1 MSKLTIPQRQSNQ
14 DDATYAQI
22 VQNSIREQRPYL
34 SDDDILSLA
43 QVKISSAP
51 SVQPTAQ
58 PKAQAAAKVE
68 VAKIEKP
75 QPFKSTT
82 EMVDKFVP
90 KQQVAAPKTL
100 SEVARELANKKVVTD
115 PMESGIVARQ
125 ETIKRLPEQPAIM
138 PSLGDPKVA
147 AGTVKMLE
155 KFIPT
160 QYPKEEIPPTEIGG
174 FYNPYDANLPTQE
187 NFDPTQAQKV
197 RQGLP
202 QAEDVNKAFTTKVS
216 PLETNQNPF
225 AAPQKE
231 TFTIEGAKE
240 KISNLP
246 KIRGEEKIELPQTD
260 IFDDEAI
267 TRLPKG
273 SPNERMVY
281 ADVLRKNDDK
291 IKTFEASKAAAKM
304 PTDDFEATI
313 NKKDLSFGNT
323 QRASLTKA
331 KFGGD
336 MSAIESSLNEY
347 QETPE
352 FKRDVIK
359 AANGNKAK
367 FNEAA
372 QLVLDNKANEYA
384 FAPTKL
390 QKKMQQ
396 FSDWA
401 AENNA
406 PLYATTKTL
415 GAGLK
420 GLTDVGAFGAALIG
434 GTARSMGQVLDSKE
448 VTMLDN
454 FAAANAKAQKMSSG
468 YIPQVQSEKASGLTQ
483 GLSDV
488 TSIVA
493 AIGTPMAAIKP
504 ATIFTKAK
512 NFLSLGTRGES
523 AIAKGLSAEA
533 QLAARATSGA
543 NKTLLE
549 AAKTLQSKPANMV
562 AQVLDGAATNWAIM
576 GSSSFDGQRQKYLDM
591 GFNEEQANRRA
602 FGMTSLTNLLLAM
615 PNVLRPHEASIAQK
629 IFSTGSKKEALK
641 AGLKQAAYFGGDM
654 TLLRGIEGTLDD
666 NAKRELGIKIENTPF
681 SESIKENGKK
691 ALIDAGAGL
700 VMGLMA
706 RGKYKQS
713 EMQLNGIAEA
723 FRNPEQLSLDVQKEV
738 AKGRLSKEQA
748 KTFQDFL
755 TTIEPQYLK
764 ALNETKEVKGKQSP
778 KYSPT
783 TAVKVAIERTKIQQA
798 TEALKNLN
806 ASVEKK
812 TIYETDKNGNIVEKT
827 VYRHKD
833 GKLYETEETA
843 TKGRRA
849 SLLREKSTAE
859 ERARRF
865 EAGYNIENKL
875 VSGWE
880 MADLVDANSL
890 NGKAKEGQREAIIAN
905 APYEAVEVNVNDFA
919 NQPEI
924 AELVSQI
931 ESGKLDVTNVEE
943 NNIAPPTIDAEG
955 NVIDGKKIVA
965 KAIVESA
972 FERGGGKITFMKPIT
987 NEAYTEAANEAFET
1001 KIGDMA
1007 IKLTDKEG
1015 NPLPENEVIGVNAM
1029 SDAFDKVIEN
1039 GGDAAEGLVEAA
1051 KEGLQAFVEPQ
1062 KVAERLKD
1070 IKGEDTF
1077 SEPIIEAAVNKAVKA
1092 EPIEAG
1098 AEIADIEK
1106 RRQEEKDN
1114 IGQKAVQIRL
1124 QDLRESTSEKQI
1136 AQAIINIE
1144 KNVKAGAKI
1153 TKEEQD
1159 FVNQK
1164 RQELKDKG
1172 FEIIDLTGK
1181 IWDAGMNLNVLNF
1194 KTLEED
1200 TNLTQEEIDVL
1211 EKELENRKKKIEK
1224 LKEKGLSEQEID
1236 NQLEDTISIMTTVQ
1250 PQLNK
1255 DGKMVQAA
1263 KVDALLIK
1271 VSQAEEILERSKKN
1285 PKNTKQVR
1293 EDKINAKYDAELAA
1307 LEATKETEAK
1317 TVEPIKA
1324 EELDFTAKGGNKAVD
1339 KNGEPI
1345 KVFTGTNANSVK
1357 DIDALYFESD
1367 KTLKEKLSDLAP
1379 NYQIFFTD
1387 NKKEAQSFGKNVLE
1401 AEVLIKNPVKNKAD
1415 LSKTKSQL
1423 LKEGYDGYIWDSK
1436 DGRTHYIVF
1445 DKSQIKTS
1453 PIEAEAK
1460 TVEQLRAE
1468 EKAEMAT
1475 IDPNDKEAVK
1485 EVYDR
1490 YDKLITP
1497 LLEKEKAVIK
1507 QKTESNVGKELNF
1520 TELEDKKIKDIATEA
1535 NLNVGSY
1542 VKSIPTGKKNKL
1554 GNSINE
1560 YEATNP
1566 FTKERIVFKK
1576 QGDAADYVVKEIAKA
1591 TTKSGREEIFN
1602 KEQIAAAR
1610 EKGIKDMSIA
1620 EKMRQK
1626 AKEAEVEVVEEKPIE
1641 EPNEEAVVETPK
1653 DLSLTQV
1660 KHNRLAAIKKSY
1672 NALTKSKK
1680 SSEQGKT
1687 LMRQING
1694 LATELGYEVGI
1705 KNKGD
1710 GSVKVLNSKGSDI
1723 KAIAV
1728 KSELPKPSNIEVER
1742 AKFLIEKGIA
1752 FYGGDVMSERTE
1764 FTSLTRAEVEKG
1776 VADIEKGKMTIPA
1789 IKLIKE
1795 LNEMYESKT
1804 IPTIQGGGGSSTK
1817 RSSIELDKIVE
1828 DGFPMQLEL
1837 TEKDI
1842 QFINENEATLAEE
1855 YDAWYEG
1862 LSNIEKLEHLNI
1874 VTDAKETEN
1883 RKAEINA
1890 SGESEA
1896 NVSNEKDAGEKEQQ
1910 KSKLKEASSFIRNAA
1925 DKFLEQHEKEIN
1937 DPNAIQRQ
1945 GGLSKK
1951 QIGIALKKLADIIDA
1966 VGDVEKAIKQF
1977 LDGIKDPKERTEYER
1992 EINNFFVEE
2001 YGEKEEV
2008 KPVPFNEMSKARIE
2022 EVKQGMIEGEEK
2034 VAKTLPNRVMTGKTE
2049 EATKKAVE
2057 NQGLERV
2064 VDNFIIAEANANNIV
2079 EKYGYNEAL
2088 AMAIEGEIDGAARS
2102 AILGMEYLRRD
2113 DAVRVAKTATELR
2126 RATEDL
2132 AEWISYV
2139 GYLQAKGG
2147 SANAYWGKFYADN
2160 PNLGLTL
2167 KDKID
2172 KWEQTSGKAIPIDIK
2187 EKYEQLDTQLK
2198 EALQRVKELEEQAP
2212 TDEMKSAIKAIQEQA
2227 ANKPKT
2233 ATKKAKEVADK
2244 FRETFKSNPIELKD
2258 ADGNPILD
2266 ADGKPV
2272 VLKMQGLS
2280 INELVEVGAKAIEK
2294 TGEIIDG
2301 VKAIGEKLSEQDWY
2315 KNLTQK
2321 DKDAVSRQIESALEG
2336 KYESPEGNPVTN
2348 SLIRDYVLQG
2358 FNTPEKLLEKL
2369 MEHYPNKSERNVR
2382 DLVSKY
2388 GQEITK
2394 TADEIDREISLIK
2407 NVFKTES
2414 QLEDIAQGV
2423 RPKKRV
2429 VPQVLTFAE
2438 RAAEEV
2444 RSAKK
2449 RRNLKNVRQA
2459 LDKLNADL
2467 PALDNELRNKLDK
2480 QEATLSNKIKDL
2492 ELAIEDG
2499 KEITKSEKTKL
2510 TSEEIERL
2518 ELQLDETRKVYN
2530 EVFGKK
2536 PMTEGERKLK
2546 SLQAQLEN
2554 LYRENEKAEKEEP
2567 KYTASETMDIERL
2580 QNEIAARKKALR
2592 LEGSEMQTAEEKRV
2606 EKLQKELSAIG
2617 KEKPI
2622 TEKEV
2627 IDRSEREKE
2636 IIKKIEEAKAKL
2648 AETKKITEI
2657 DSKIAET
2664 EKKIQEQDFEAQK
2677 SQSKEY
2683 SDAVQKKID
2692 ALNEVRKN
2700 LKEAKKA
2707 FEKSL
2712 KTDEERRIEVLE
2724 KRLDNLKFGESKPS
2738 KEKVART
2745 EKELLLLDEIAKE
2758 KEFQGLTKGKGTE
2771 KDLLE
2776 TKLIAKEKQI
2786 QKLRDRLDGIE
2797 VAETDKQKIVSEE
2810 LDKLDAEAEALRK
2823 QIREEKPKEQKVSYS
2838 LDAVNNAIY
2847 ENNKR
2852 LKGAQEDLEVV
2863 KKRGQDT
2870 SKIEADIE
2878 KYSKNIET
2886 LSELRTGLESIEAER
2901 VLQTFKNLAKRKE
2914 YYEQRKASGQYA
2926 KKPKNVLPET
2936 TELTKARSEV
2946 DRLKFEEQKLMYLA
2960 EKQAMSGAAKVGE
2973 LISGIWNVPRLAL
2986 ATGEWSFVGMQGR
2999 RLGASYLLKNPRV
3012 LKEAFK
3018 NAYKGFKSEEYIKE
3032 LESRIK
3038 NSPEYYIYKG
3048 SGLDLTEQSF
3058 KTQANEEIAYNNIGK
3073 IFWRF
3078 LNSPSFIHEK
3088 IYKYKTGKDLG
3099 IIEEIDA
3106 VNPLLNFERSAIGYL
3121 NTLRF
3126 AAMTDMV
3133 SAFKQEGLSFEK
3145 NKEAYTAGA
3154 KYINT
3159 ATGRGSIKK
3168 LESFAETLA
3177 KFFFSP
3183 KMFVSEIQLGTT
3195 PLGAAYLLSMKD
3207 PTGIARREAFKH
3219 QLRYMSVLL
3228 GAGASAT
3235 MLAYLKMGSTEDNED
3250 GTGVEFNPAST
3261 NFGKIVFPNNRTVD
3275 FFNGA
3280 QRYVVVADRLF
3291 GQQEFK
3297 NTKGVIKDVNVKG
3310 SPSKLDIVMNIPK
3323 NKLNP
3328 ALGFFAGAADA
3339 QARTLAGTEKYD
3351 DYGRVWDT
3359 EKEWEKLSSPI
3370 FFQMMAN
3377 AYEQDPTILDG
3388 FGAAMAFFGLG
3399 YNVQEKEAPKPPKF
3413 KKRKSNYGFRYNP

>member
-1 MSKLTIPQRQSNQ
+1 MASCTKQKKPLQKVVELLYCVQNQPQRK
-14 DDATYAQI
+14 
-22 VQNSIREQRPYL
+22 EQ
-34 SDDDILSLA
+34 
-43 QVKISSAP
+43 
-51 SVQPTAQ
+51 
-58 PKAQAAAKVE
+58 
-68 VAKIEKP
+68 
-75 QPFKSTT
+75 
-82 EMVDKFVP
+82 
-90 KQQVAAPKTL
+90 
-100 SEVARELANKKVVTD
+100 
-115 PMESGIVARQ
+115 
-125 ETIKRLPEQPAIM
+125 
-138 PSLGDPKVA
+138 
-147 AGTVKMLE
+147 
-155 KFIPT
+155 
-160 QYPKEEIPPTEIGG
+160 
-174 FYNPYDANLPTQE
+174 
-187 NFDPTQAQKV
+187 
-197 RQGLP
+197 
-202 QAEDVNKAFTTKVS
+202 ED
-216 PLETNQNPF
+216 L
-225 AAPQKE
+225 
-231 TFTIEGAKE
+231 
-240 KISNLP
+240 
-246 KIRGEEKIELPQTD
+246 
-260 IFDDEAI
+260 
-267 TRLPKG
+267 
-273 SPNERMVY
+273 
-281 ADVLRKNDDK
+281 
-291 IKTFEASKAAAKM
+291 
-304 PTDDFEATI
+304 
-313 NKKDLSFGNT
+313 
-323 QRASLTKA
+323 
-331 KFGGD
+331 
-336 MSAIESSLNEY
+336 
-347 QETPE
+347 
-352 FKRDVIK
+352 KRDII
-359 AANGNKAK
+359 
-367 FNEAA
+367 
-372 QLVLDNKANEYA
+372 
-384 FAPTKL
+384 
-390 QKKMQQ
+390 
-396 FSDWA
+396 S
-401 AENNA
+401 
-406 PLYATTKTL
+406 KT
-415 GAGLK
+415 
-420 GLTDVGAFGAALIG
+420 
-434 GTARSMGQVLDSKE
+434 
-448 VTMLDN
+448 N
-454 FAAANAKAQKMSSG
+454 
-468 YIPQVQSEKASGLTQ
+468 
-483 GLSDV
+483 
-488 TSIVA
+488 
-493 AIGTPMAAIKP
+493 
-504 ATIFTKAK
+504 
-512 NFLSLGTRGES
+512 
-523 AIAKGLSAEA
+523 
-533 QLAARATSGA
+533 
-543 NKTLLE
+543 
-549 AAKTLQSKPANMV
+549 
-562 AQVLDGAATNWAIM
+562 
-576 GSSSFDGQRQKYLDM
+576 
-591 GFNEEQANRRA
+591 
-602 FGMTSLTNLLLAM
+602 
-615 PNVLRPHEASIAQK
+615 
-629 IFSTGSKKEALK
+629 
-641 AGLKQAAYFGGDM
+641 
-654 TLLRGIEGTLDD
+654 
-666 NAKRELGIKIENTPF
+666 
-681 SESIKENGKK
+681 
-691 ALIDAGAGL
+691 
-700 VMGLMA
+700 
-706 RGKYKQS
+706 
-713 EMQLNGIAEA
+713 
-723 FRNPEQLSLDVQKEV
+723 
-738 AKGRLSKEQA
+738 
-748 KTFQDFL
+748 
-755 TTIEPQYLK
+755 
-764 ALNETKEVKGKQSP
+764 
-778 KYSPT
+778 
-783 TAVKVAIERTKIQQA
+783 
-798 TEALKNLN
+798 
-806 ASVEKK
+806 
-812 TIYETDKNGNIVEKT
+812 
-827 VYRHKD
+827 
-833 GKLYETEETA
+833 
-843 TKGRRA
+843 
-849 SLLREKSTAE
+849 
-859 ERARRF
+859 
-865 EAGYNIENKL
+865 L

-890 NGKAKEGQREAIIAN
+890 NGKAKEGQREAIMAN

-1001 KIGDMA
+1001 KVGDTA
-1007 IKLTDKEG
+1007 PITEG
-1015 NPLPENEVIGVNAM
+1015 LPENEVIGVNAM

-1051 KEGLQAFVEPQ
+1051 KEGLQTFVEPQ

-1077 SEPIIEAAVNKAVKA
+1077 SEPIIEAAVNKAASEADVSKKEKVENIEGANYVAYSPLSKNAKIRLSEGAGEDSFEIRVSEGTTIIGKVKNADFPSEKKSEKRGEVFILQVAGKGEGVGTSLMLDALRLMKKNGTETVKFTVPSKEGKPFNESLERKGYIEKIRTA
-1092 EPIEAG
+1092 ESGTTEYKITNKVLEQPLKETLKA
-1098 AEIADIEK
+1098 AEIEK
-1106 RRQEEKDN
+1106 
-1114 IGQKAVQIRL
+1114 
-1124 QDLRESTSEKQI
+1124 
-1136 AQAIINIE
+1136 
-1144 KNVKAGAKI
+1144 
-1153 TKEEQD
+1153 
-1159 FVNQK
+1159 
-1164 RQELKDKG
+1164 
-1172 FEIIDLTGK
+1172 
-1181 IWDAGMNLNVLNF
+1181 
-1194 KTLEED
+1194 
-1200 TNLTQEEIDVL
+1200 
-1211 EKELENRKKKIEK
+1211 
-1224 LKEKGLSEQEID
+1224 
-1236 NQLEDTISIMTTVQ
+1236 
-1250 PQLNK
+1250 
-1255 DGKMVQAA
+1255 
-1263 KVDALLIK
+1263 
-1271 VSQAEEILERSKKN
+1271 
-1285 PKNTKQVR
+1285 
-1293 EDKINAKYDAELAA
+1293 
-1307 LEATKETEAK
+1307 
-1317 TVEPIKA
+1317 PI
-1324 EELDFTAKGGNKAVD
+1324 
-1339 KNGEPI
+1339 
-1345 KVFTGTNANSVK
+1345 
-1357 DIDALYFESD
+1357 
-1367 KTLKEKLSDLAP
+1367 
-1379 NYQIFFTD
+1379 
-1387 NKKEAQSFGKNVLE
+1387 
-1401 AEVLIKNPVKNKAD
+1401 
-1415 LSKTKSQL
+1415 
-1423 LKEGYDGYIWDSK
+1423 
-1436 DGRTHYIVF
+1436 
-1445 DKSQIKTS
+1445 
-1453 PIEAEAK
+1453 EAK

-1468 EKAEMAT
+1468 EKAEMAA

-1520 TELEDKKIKDIATEA
+1520 TELEDKKIKDIAAEA

-1542 VKSIPTGKKNKL
+1542 VKSIPTGKKNKF

-1560 YEATNP
+1560 YEATSP
-1566 FTKERIVFKK
+1566 FTKETIVFKK

-1626 AKEAEVEVVEEKPIE
+1626 AKEVEAVEGKRTIKAFRGIGKNVKQEENDSIQWVAEDKKVAENYSDGGKIQEIEIEIPSNPFEMPLNAVYVKGADIANKLRAIRDKQFKDKTITKEKILKISEAINDFEKKAGNELELYSTKANKKESASLFVNALKELGFDGLIQKESYSSESPFTNTITGNETNTYGIFKEKLGKEIIEEELPSYKDGTYQIYKTKTKSGGEVKEFYSVPSIKNKESKGAGDSLHKTLEEAISKIEENVKDEAQEKEKKKIEDEIKAKNEILAKEKSEKNKDKTSAQIMADAKAEKVLDVKVRYSDGVMSRREFLNKQANDGGYSEAKEIIDNKGLKPKKIEYRIFSNDNSFVTVSKTEFDYFNSIKQKGEGKQIAKTAEAIVEPKKDALIEKSLSDVQGGKTFYDVVKENDLTADQSKELAKQLAESSNLPKKQFLKRDKIINDFDPNENIDVKPIE
-1641 EPNEEAVVETPK
+1641 KAVKQGKSKSESIGIAVSKDDLRPNMQGVFNDAVNKKLVATDANKMIVISDPSIKETKIIDPKTGDVIDGRFPDYDAVIPKDNPIKRKVNVKEFLAQLNGLSETKKFFDTPIAGKIKIGEQEFAFNSELMRDVFQVMAEQGVTEVELQLSQPNRALVVESNKGVMGIVMPLLLDKFFRGGSKIVHQSEMTIAEKNSAVQKEIDALESRRKDINNNLKEAVSKFRNANADNRKALEFDMEYHK
-1653 DLSLTQV
+1653 
-1660 KHNRLAAIKKSY
+1660 KRLAEIDAEIAEGKSRLID
-1672 NALTKSKK
+1672 NPIQ
-1680 SSEQGKT
+1680 EQQDLVTVKT
-1687 LMRQING
+1687 NIENG
-1694 LATELGYEVGI
+1694 EITSQEATEYVAKPI
-1705 KNKGD
+1705 KRTRKTKQ
-1710 GSVKVLNSKGSDI
+1710 SI
-1723 KAIAV
+1723 EIAERKAE
-1728 KSELPKPSNIEVER
+1728 SE
-1742 AKFLIEKGIA
+1742 
-1752 FYGGDVMSERTE
+1752 SE
-1764 FTSLTRAEVEKG
+1764 A
-1776 VADIEKGKMTIPA
+1776 
-1789 IKLIKE
+1789 E
-1795 LNEMYESKT
+1795 LNEVVSE
-1804 IPTIQGGGGSSTK
+1804 I
-1817 RSSIELDKIVE
+1817 DKLI
-1828 DGFPMQLEL
+1828 
-1837 TEKDI
+1837 
-1842 QFINENEATLAEE
+1842 
-1855 YDAWYEG
+1855 
-1862 LSNIEKLEHLNI
+1862 
-1874 VTDAKETEN
+1874 
-1883 RKAEINA
+1883 
-1890 SGESEA
+1890 SGEIE
-1896 NVSNEKDAGEKEQQ
+1896 EIEQP
-1910 KSKLKEASSFIRNAA
+1910 KSKVERIASKVRDTAE
-1925 DKFLEQHEKEIN
+1925 KFLEQHEKEIN

-1945 GGLSKK
+1945 GGLNKK
-1951 QIGIALKKLADIIDA
+1951 QIGIALEKLADIIDA

-2008 KPVPFNEMSKARIE
+2008 KPVPFAEIPKAR
-2022 EVKQGMIEGEEK
+2022 VKEIMVEGNK
-2034 VAKTLPNRVMTGKTE
+2034 VVDKTLENRLMTGET
-2049 EATKKAVE
+2049 ADSTKQEVE
-2057 NQGLERV
+2057 KKGLERV
-2064 VDNFIIAEANANNIV
+2064 VDDFITAEANANNIV

-2088 AMAIEGEIDGAARS
+2088 EMAIEGEIDGAVRS

-2113 DAVRVAKTATELR
+2113 NAVRVAKTATEIR

-2160 PNLGLTL
+2160 PSLGLTL

-2212 TDEMKSAIKAIQEQA
+2212 SDEMMKAIKAIQEQEA
-2227 ANKPKT
+2227 KKSSKPNLTKEQRNRTSDKLMALAEKIRKSENSGLVLSTPIPPHIISDSVKLLAQGVKVGEAIGDTMAKIYKLIEGGIKKKLTEEERKKVSDYFT
-2233 ATKKAKEVADK
+2233 AQLEESV
-2244 FRETFKSNPIELKD
+2244 ETDNVS
-2258 ADGNPILD
+2258 GNPI
-2266 ADGKPV
+2266 
-2272 VLKMQGLS
+2272 
-2280 INELVEVGAKAIEK
+2280 
-2294 TGEIIDG
+2294 
-2301 VKAIGEKLSEQDWY
+2301 
-2315 KNLTQK
+2315 
-2321 DKDAVSRQIESALEG
+2321 
-2336 KYESPEGNPVTN
+2336 TN
-2348 SLIRDYVLQG
+2348 SVIRDYVLQG

-2414 QLEDIAQGV
+2414 QLEDIAQGI

-2499 KEITKSEKTKL
+2499 KEITKNEKTKL

-2554 LYRENEKAEKEEP
+2554 LYKENEKAEKEEP
-2567 KYTASETMDIERL
+2567 KYTTSETMDIERL

-2683 SDAVQKKID
+2683 SDTVQKKID

-2700 LKEAKKA
+2700 LKEAKKE

-2738 KEKVART
+2738 KEKVSRT

-2786 QKLRDRLDGIE
+2786 QKLRDKLDGIE

-2886 LSELRTGLESIEAER
+2886 LSELRTGLEAIEAKR
-2901 VLQTFKNLAKRKE
+2901 ILQTLNNLAKRKE

-2973 LISGIWNVPRLAL
+2973 LIGGLWNVPRLAM
-2986 ATGEWSFVGMQGR
+2986 ATGEFSFVGMQGK
-2999 RLGASYLLKNPRV
+2999 RLAASYLIKNPRV
-3012 LKEAFK
+3012 LAEAFK
-3018 NAYKGFKSEEYIKE
+3018 NAFKSFNSEKFLKE
-3032 LESRIK
+3032 VENRIK
-3038 NSPEYYIYKG
+3038 NSPEYYIYKS

-3058 KTQANEEIAYNNIGK
+3058 KTSANEEIAWNNIGK

-3078 LNSPSFIHEK
+3078 LNSGDLLAEK

-3099 IIEEIDA
+3099 LIEEVDKY
-3106 VNPLLNFERSAIGYL
+3106 NPLLKFERSANGFL

-3133 SAFKQEGLSFEK
+3133 AAFKQEGLSFEK
-3145 NKEAYTAGA
+3145 NKEAYKAGA
-3154 KYINT
+3154 QYINS
-3159 ATGRGSIKK
+3159 ASGRGSIKK
-3168 LESFAETLA
+3168 LEQSAEFLS

-3183 KMFVSEIQLGTT
+3183 KMFTSEIQLGTT

-3235 MLAYLKMGSTEDNED
+3235 MLAYLRMGSTEDNED
-3250 GTGVEFNPAST
+3250 GTGVEFNRAST

-3291 GQQEFK
+3291 GQQKFK

-3310 SPSKLDIVMNIPK
+3310 SPSKYDIIANIPA
-3323 NKLNP
+3323 NKVNP
-3328 ALGFFAGAADA
+3328 ALGFIIGTADA
-3339 QARTLAGTEKYD
+3339 QLRTLAGTEKYD

-3359 EKEWEKLSSPI
+3359 EKEWQKLLSPI
-3370 FFQMMAN
+3370 FFKMMDN

-3388 FGAAMAFFGLG
+3388 FGGAMALFGLG